1 MPATAIT
8 GAPGP
13 TASPQRQELTSRVAT
28 SFDHWKHLVAESFVP
43 LHART
48 ADVDGFQGR
57 MRSRVL
63 DRMSIVEVTAASHEV
78 HRTPALIAQAHER
91 YFKLN
96 LQLEGTGLL
105 IQDNREAVLQPGD
118 LAIYDTNRPY
128 TLAFEEQARI
138 MVLMFPCDALSLPA
152 DYVGQLAAVR
162 MGSGGLSGIV
172 GQFIR
177 ELSANL
183 DVLNGPSGSRLAT
196 NALDLVSTML
206 HAEMDITPDR
216 MKPQA
221 LLAVSIREYIEAN
234 LADPLL
240 SPASIAA
247 AHFISTRHLHNVFHE
262 SGTTVAGWIRTQR
275 LEGARRDLRDPLH
288 AGKPVGAVAAGWG
301 FLDAAHFSRTFRDAF
316 GVSPSQWRREG

>member
-1 MPATAIT
+1 M
-8 GAPGP
+8 P
-13 TASPQRQELTSRVAT
+13 TAVQPASQNVNSSVAT
-28 SFDHWKHLVAESFVP
+28 TFDHWKHLVAESFVP
-43 LHART
+43 LAART
-48 ADVDGFQGR
+48 SDVAGFRGQ

-63 DRMSIVEVTAASHEV
+63 DRMSIVEVSASSHEV
-78 HRTPALIAQAHER
+78 HRTPALIAQAGER

-105 IQDNREAVLQPGD
+105 IQDNREALLRPGD

-128 TLAFEEQARI
+128 TLAFEEEARM
-138 MVLMFPCDALSLPA
+138 MVVMFPCAALSLPT

-162 MGSGGLSGIV
+162 LAGSTGLSGIV

-177 ELSANL
+177 QLSENL
-183 DVLNGPSGSRLAT
+183 DVLSGPSGSRLAT

-206 HAEMDITPDR
+206 HAEMDIAPDR

-221 LLAVSIREYIEAN
+221 LMAVSVSEYIEAN
-234 LADPLL
+234 LSDPQL

-262 SGTTVAGWIRTQR
+262 SGSTVASWIRSQR
-275 LEGARRDLRDPLH
+275 LDGARRALQDPLH
-288 AGKPVGAVAAGWG
+288 AGKSVGAVAANWG

-316 GVSPSQWRREG
+316 GVSPSDWRRSG

>member
-1 MPATAIT
+1 MPATVRAA
-8 GAPGP
+8 APAGQRLTTD
-13 TASPQRQELTSRVAT
+13 TAA

-43 LHART
+43 LAAQT
-48 ADVDGFQGR
+48 SDVEGFRGR
-57 MRSRVL
+57 LRSRVV
-63 DRMSIVEVTAASHEV
+63 DRMSIVEVTATSHEV
-78 HRTPALIAQAHER
+78 HRTPALIARAQER

-105 IQDNREAVLQPGD
+105 IQDNREAVLHPGD

-128 TLAFEEQARI
+128 TLAFEEQTRI
-138 MVLMFPCDALSLPA
+138 MVVMFPCDALALPT

-162 MGSGGLSGIV
+162 MAGDAGLSGIV

-177 ELSANL
+177 QLAGNL

-206 HAEMDITPDR
+206 HAEMDINPDR

-221 LLAVSIREYIEAN
+221 LLAVSVREYIEAN
-234 LADPLL
+234 LSDPGL

-247 AHFISTRHLHNVFHE
+247 AHFISTRHLHNLFHE
-262 SGTTVAGWIRTQR
+262 SGTTVAGFIRSQR
-275 LEGARRDLRDPLH
+275 LDGARRDLRDPLH
-288 AGKPVGAVAAGWG
+288 AGLPVGAVAARWG

-316 GVSPSQWRREG
+316 GVPPSDWRRAG

>member
-1 MPATAIT
+1 MAASVLSGAATPHT
-8 GAPGP
+8 
-13 TASPQRQELTSRVAT
+13 RQELTTSIAA

-43 LHART
+43 LTART
-48 ADVDGFQGR
+48 EDVDGFQGR

-63 DRMSIVEVTAASHEV
+63 DRMSIVEVTATSHEV

-96 LQLEGTGLL
+96 LQLEGTGML
-105 IQDNREAVLQPGD
+105 IQDNREALLRPGD
-118 LAIYDTNRPY
+118 LAIYDTSRPY
-128 TLAFEEQARI
+128 TLAFEDSTRI
-138 MVLMFPCDALSLPA
+138 MVLMFPCEALSLPT
-152 DYVGQLAAVR
+152 DYVGQLAATR
-162 MGSGGLSGIV
+162 MPGSRGLSGIV

-177 ELSANL
+177 QLSGNL
-183 DVLNGPSGSRLAT
+183 DVLNGPSGSRLAA

-234 LADPLL
+234 LSDPLL

-262 SGTTVAGWIRTQR
+262 SGTTVASWIRTQR
-275 LEGARRDLRDPLH
+275 LEGARRELRDPLH
-288 AGKPVGAVAAGWG
+288 AGKSVGAVAARWG
-301 FLDAAHFSRTFRDAF
+301 ILDAAHFSRTFRDAF
-316 GVSPSQWRREG
+316 GVSPSEWRRGA

>member
-1 MPATAIT
+1 MPATAN
-8 GAPGP
+8 
-13 TASPQRQELTSRVAT
+13 TAARPAHQNLTSSAAT

-43 LHART
+43 LAAQT
-48 ADVDGFQGR
+48 ADVDGFRGQ

-63 DRMSIVEVTAASHEV
+63 DRMSIVEVTATSHEV
-78 HRTPALIAQAHER
+78 HRTPALIARAHER

-105 IQDNREAVLQPGD
+105 VQDNREAVLRPGD

-128 TLAFEEQARI
+128 TLTFEEQARM
-138 MVLMFPCDALSLPA
+138 MVVMFPCDALSLPA

-162 MGSGGLSGIV
+162 MAGSTGLSGIV

-177 ELSANL
+177 QLSENL
-183 DVLNGPSGSRLAT
+183 DVLSGPSGSRLAA

-206 HAEMDITPDR
+206 HAEMDIAPDR

-234 LADPLL
+234 LSDPLL
-240 SPASIAA
+240 SPATIAA

-262 SGTTVAGWIRTQR
+262 SGTTVASWVRSQR

-288 AGKPVGAVAAGWG
+288 AGTSVGAVAARWG

-316 GVSPSQWRREG
+316 GVPPSDWRRGG

>member
-1 MPATAIT
+1 MPATAN
-8 GAPGP
+8 
-13 TASPQRQELTSRVAT
+13 TAARPAHQNLTSSVAT

-43 LHART
+43 LAAQT
-48 ADVDGFQGR
+48 ADVDGFRGR
-57 MRSRVL
+57 MRSRAL
-63 DRMSIVEVTAASHEV
+63 DRMSIVEVTATSHEV
-78 HRTPALIAQAHER
+78 HRTPALIARAHER

-105 IQDNREAVLQPGD
+105 VQDNREAVLRPGD
-118 LAIYDTNRPY
+118 LAIYDTSRPY
-128 TLAFEEQARI
+128 TLTFEEQARM
-138 MVLMFPCDALSLPA
+138 MVVMFPCDALALPA

-162 MGSGGLSGIV
+162 MAGSAGLSGIV

-177 ELSANL
+177 QLSENL
-183 DVLNGPSGSRLAT
+183 DVLSGPSGSRLAA

-206 HAEMDITPDR
+206 HAEMDIAPDR

-240 SPASIAA
+240 SPATIAA
-247 AHFISTRHLHNVFHE
+247 AHFISTRHLHNIFHE
-262 SGTTVAGWIRTQR
+262 SGTTVASWIRSQR

-288 AGKPVGAVAAGWG
+288 AGKSVGAVAARWG

-316 GVSPSQWRREG
+316 GVPPSDWRRGR

>member
-1 MPATAIT
+1 MPAAVQ
-8 GAPGP
+8 P
-13 TASPQRQELTSRVAT
+13 ASQNLTSSVALT
-28 SFDHWKHLVAESFVP
+28 FDHWKHLVAESFVP
-43 LHART
+43 LAART
-48 ADVDGFQGR
+48 ADVDGFRGQ

-63 DRMSIVEVTAASHEV
+63 DRMSVVEVTATSHEV
-78 HRTPALIAQAHER
+78 HRTPALIAQASER

-105 IQDNREAVLQPGD
+105 IQDNREALLQPGD

-128 TLAFEEQARI
+128 TLAFEEEARM
-138 MVLMFPCDALSLPA
+138 MVVMFPCDALSLPT

-162 MGSGGLSGIV
+162 MAGSTGLSGIV

-177 ELSANL
+177 QLSENL
-183 DVLNGPSGSRLAT
+183 EVLSGPSGSRLAT

-206 HAEMDITPDR
+206 HAEMDIAPDR

-221 LLAVSIREYIEAN
+221 LLAVSVREYIEAN
-234 LADPLL
+234 LSDPLL

-262 SGTTVAGWIRTQR
+262 SGTTVASWIRSQR
-275 LEGARRDLRDPLH
+275 LDGARRELRDPLH
-288 AGKPVGAVAAGWG
+288 AGQSVGAVAARWG
-301 FLDAAHFSRTFRDAF
+301 FLDAAHFSRIFRDSF
-316 GVSPSQWRREG
+316 GVSPSDWRRGA

>member
-1 MPATAIT
+1 MPATAN
-8 GAPGP
+8 
-13 TASPQRQELTSRVAT
+13 TAARPAHQNLTPSAAT

-43 LHART
+43 LAAQT
-48 ADVDGFQGR
+48 ADVDGFRGQ

-63 DRMSIVEVTAASHEV
+63 DRMSIVEVTATSHEV
-78 HRTPALIAQAHER
+78 HRTPALIARAHER

-105 IQDNREAVLQPGD
+105 VQDNREAVLRPGD

-128 TLAFEEQARI
+128 TLTFEEQARM
-138 MVLMFPCDALSLPA
+138 MVVMFPCDALSLPA

-162 MGSGGLSGIV
+162 MAGSTGLSGIV

-177 ELSANL
+177 QLSENL
-183 DVLNGPSGSRLAT
+183 DVLSGPSGSRLAA

-206 HAEMDITPDR
+206 HAEMDIAPDR

-221 LLAVSIREYIEAN
+221 LLAVSIREYIDAN
-234 LADPLL
+234 LSDPLL
-240 SPASIAA
+240 SPATIAA

-262 SGTTVAGWIRTQR
+262 SGTTVASWIRSQR

-288 AGKPVGAVAAGWG
+288 AGKSVGAVAARWG

-316 GVSPSQWRREG
+316 GVPPSDWRRGG

>member
-1 MPATAIT
+1 MPATAN
-8 GAPGP
+8 
-13 TASPQRQELTSRVAT
+13 TAGRPAHQYLMSSVAT

-43 LHART
+43 LAAQT
-48 ADVDGFQGR
+48 ADVDGFRGR

-63 DRMSIVEVTAASHEV
+63 DRMSIVEVTATSHEV
-78 HRTPALIAQAHER
+78 HRTPALIARAHER

-105 IQDNREAVLQPGD
+105 VQDNREAVLRPGD
-118 LAIYDTNRPY
+118 LAIYDTSRPY
-128 TLAFEEQARI
+128 TLTFEEQARM
-138 MVLMFPCDALSLPA
+138 MVVMFPCDALALPA

-162 MGSGGLSGIV
+162 MAGSAGLSGIV

-177 ELSANL
+177 QLSENL
-183 DVLNGPSGSRLAT
+183 DVLSGPSGSRLAA

-206 HAEMDITPDR
+206 HAEMDIAPDR

-240 SPASIAA
+240 SPATIAA
-247 AHFISTRHLHNVFHE
+247 AHFISTRHLHNIFHE
-262 SGTTVAGWIRTQR
+262 SGTTVASWIRSQR

-288 AGKPVGAVAAGWG
+288 AGKSVGAVAARWG

-316 GVSPSQWRREG
+316 GVPPSDWRRGG

>member
-1 MPATAIT
+1 
-8 GAPGP
+8 
-13 TASPQRQELTSRVAT
+13 
-28 SFDHWKHLVAESFVP
+28 
-43 LHART
+43 
-48 ADVDGFQGR
+48 
-57 MRSRVL
+57 
-63 DRMSIVEVTAASHEV
+63 VEVTATSHEV
-78 HRTPALIAQAHER
+78 HRTPALIAQAGER

-128 TLAFEEQARI
+128 TLTFEQQARM
-138 MVLMFPCDALSLPA
+138 MVVMFPCDALSLPP

-162 MGSGGLSGIV
+162 MDATGLSGIV

-177 ELSANL
+177 QLSENL
-183 DVLNGPSGSRLAT
+183 EVLNGPSGSRLAT
-196 NALDLVSTML
+196 NA
-206 HAEMDITPDR
+206 PDR

-234 LADPLL
+234 LSDPML

-262 SGTTVAGWIRTQR
+262 SGTTVASWIRSQR
-275 LEGARRDLRDPLH
+275 LDGARRDLRDPLH
-288 AGKPVGAVAAGWG
+288 AGKPVGAIAARWG
-301 FLDAAHFSRTFRDAF
+301 ILDAAHFSRTFRDAF
-316 GVSPSQWRREG
+316 GVSPSDWRRGG

>member
-1 MPATAIT
+1 MPATVRAA
-8 GAPGP
+8 APAGQRLTTD
-13 TASPQRQELTSRVAT
+13 TAA

-43 LHART
+43 LAAQT
-48 ADVDGFQGR
+48 SDVDGFRGR
-57 MRSRVL
+57 LRSRVV
-63 DRMSIVEVTAASHEV
+63 DRMSIVEVTATSHEV
-78 HRTPALIAQAHER
+78 HRTPALIARAQER

-105 IQDNREAVLQPGD
+105 IQDNREAVLRPGD

-138 MVLMFPCDALSLPA
+138 MVVMFPCDALALPT

-162 MGSGGLSGIV
+162 MAGDAGLSGIV

-177 ELSANL
+177 QLAGNL
-183 DVLNGPSGSRLAT
+183 DVLNGPSGSRLAA

-206 HAEMDITPDR
+206 HAEMDISPDR

-221 LLAVSIREYIEAN
+221 LLAVSVREYIEAN
-234 LADPLL
+234 LSDPGL

-247 AHFISTRHLHNVFHE
+247 AHFISTRHLHNLFHE
-262 SGTTVAGWIRTQR
+262 SGTTVAGFIRSQR
-275 LEGARRDLRDPLH
+275 LDGARRDLRDPLH
-288 AGKPVGAVAAGWG
+288 AGLPVGAVAARWG

-316 GVSPSQWRREG
+316 GVPPSDWRRAG

>member
-1 MPATAIT
+1 MPAPVRATVPASQ
-8 GAPGP
+8 AL
-13 TASPQRQELTSRVAT
+13 TASIAS

-43 LHART
+43 LAAET
-48 ADVDGFQGR
+48 ADVEGFRGQL
-57 MRSRVL
+57 RSRVL
-63 DRMSIVEVTAASHEV
+63 DRMSIVEVTATSHEV
-78 HRTPALIAQAHER
+78 HRTPALIARAHER

-105 IQDNREAVLQPGD
+105 IQDNREAVLRPGD

-128 TLAFEEQARI
+128 TLAFEDTTRI
-138 MVLMFPCDALSLPA
+138 LVVMFPCDALALPT

-162 MGSGGLSGIV
+162 MAGDGGLSGIV

-177 ELSANL
+177 QLSGNL
-183 DVLNGPSGSRLAT
+183 DVLNGPSGSRLAA

-206 HAEMDITPDR
+206 HAEMDISPDR

-221 LLAVSIREYIEAN
+221 LLAVAVREYIDAN
-234 LADPLL
+234 LSDPLL

-262 SGTTVAGWIRTQR
+262 SGTTVANWIRTQR

-288 AGKPVGAVAAGWG
+288 AGLPVGAVAARWG

-316 GVSPSQWRREG
+316 GVPPSDWRRGT

>member
-1 MPATAIT
+1 MPATAN
-8 GAPGP
+8 
-13 TASPQRQELTSRVAT
+13 TAGRPAHQYLTSSVAS

-43 LHART
+43 LAAQT
-48 ADVDGFQGR
+48 ADVDGFRGQ

-63 DRMSIVEVTAASHEV
+63 DRMSIVEVTATSHEV
-78 HRTPALIAQAHER
+78 HRTPALIARAHER

-105 IQDNREAVLQPGD
+105 VQDNREAVLRPGD

-128 TLAFEEQARI
+128 TLTFEEQARM
-138 MVLMFPCDALSLPA
+138 MVVMFPCDALSLPA

-162 MGSGGLSGIV
+162 MAGSTGLSGIV

-177 ELSANL
+177 QLSENL
-183 DVLNGPSGSRLAT
+183 DVLSGPSGSRLAA

-206 HAEMDITPDR
+206 HAEMDIAPDR

-221 LLAVSIREYIEAN
+221 LLAVSIREYIDAN
-234 LADPLL
+234 LSDPLL
-240 SPASIAA
+240 SPATIAA

-262 SGTTVAGWIRTQR
+262 SGTTVASWIRSQR

-288 AGKPVGAVAAGWG
+288 AGKSVGAVAAHWG

-316 GVSPSQWRREG
+316 GVPPSDWRRGG

>member
-1 MPATAIT
+1 MPATVRAA
-8 GAPGP
+8 APAGQRLTTD
-13 TASPQRQELTSRVAT
+13 TAA

-43 LHART
+43 LAAQT
-48 ADVDGFQGR
+48 SDVEGFRGR
-57 MRSRVL
+57 LRSRVV
-63 DRMSIVEVTAASHEV
+63 DRMSIVEVTATSHEV
-78 HRTPALIAQAHER
+78 HRTPALIARAHER

-105 IQDNREAVLQPGD
+105 IQDNREAVLHPGD

-128 TLAFEEQARI
+128 TLAFEEQTRI
-138 MVLMFPCDALSLPA
+138 MVVMFPCDALALPT

-162 MGSGGLSGIV
+162 MAGDAGLSGIV

-177 ELSANL
+177 QLAGNL

-206 HAEMDITPDR
+206 HAEMDINPDR

-221 LLAVSIREYIEAN
+221 LLAVSVREYIEAN
-234 LADPLL
+234 LSDPGL

-247 AHFISTRHLHNVFHE
+247 AHFISTRHLHNLFHE
-262 SGTTVAGWIRTQR
+262 SGTTVAGFIRSQR
-275 LEGARRDLRDPLH
+275 LDGARRDLRDPLH
-288 AGKPVGAVAAGWG
+288 AGLPVGAVAARWG

-316 GVSPSQWRREG
+316 GVPPSDWRRAG

>member
-1 MPATAIT
+1 MPTATAQP
-8 GAPGP
+8 A
-13 TASPQRQELTSRVAT
+13 RQELTSSVAA

-43 LHART
+43 LAART
-48 ADVDGFQGR
+48 ADVDGFRGQ

-63 DRMSIVEVTAASHEV
+63 DRLSIIEVTATSHEV
-78 HRTPALIAQAHER
+78 HRTPALIAQAGER

-105 IQDNREAVLQPGD
+105 IQDNREALLRPGD

-128 TLAFEEQARI
+128 TLTFEEEARM
-138 MVLMFPCDALSLPA
+138 MVMMFPRDALSLPA
-152 DYVGQLAAVR
+152 DYVGQLAAVP
-162 MGSGGLSGIV
+162 MAGSAGLSGMV

-177 ELSANL
+177 QLSENL
-183 DVLNGPSGSRLAT
+183 EVLGGPSGSRLAT

-206 HAEMDITPDR
+206 HAEMDISPDR

-221 LLAVSIREYIEAN
+221 LLAVSVREYIEAN
-234 LADPLL
+234 LSDPLL
-240 SPASIAA
+240 SPASVAA

-262 SGTTVAGWIRTQR
+262 SGTTVASWIRTQR
-275 LEGARRDLRDPLH
+275 LEGARRELRDPLH
-288 AGKPVGAVAAGWG
+288 AGKSVSAVAARWG

-316 GVSPSQWRREG
+316 GVSPSDWRRGA

>member
-1 MPATAIT
+1 MPATA
-8 GAPGP
+8 
-13 TASPQRQELTSRVAT
+13 TATTAARPAHQDLTSSVAT

-43 LHART
+43 LAAQT
-48 ADVDGFQGR
+48 ADVDGFRGQ

-63 DRMSIVEVTAASHEV
+63 DRMSIVEVTATSHEV
-78 HRTPALIAQAHER
+78 HRTPALIARAHER

-105 IQDNREAVLQPGD
+105 VQDNREAVLRPGD

-128 TLAFEEQARI
+128 TLTFEEQARM
-138 MVLMFPCDALSLPA
+138 MVVMFPCDALSLPA

-162 MGSGGLSGIV
+162 MAGSTGLSGIV

-177 ELSANL
+177 QLSENL
-183 DVLNGPSGSRLAT
+183 DVLSGPSGSRLAA

-206 HAEMDITPDR
+206 HAEMDMAPDR

-234 LADPLL
+234 LSDPLL
-240 SPASIAA
+240 SPATIAA
-247 AHFISTRHLHNVFHE
+247 AHFISTRHLHNIFHE
-262 SGTTVAGWIRTQR
+262 SGTTVASWIRSQR

-288 AGKPVGAVAAGWG
+288 AGKSVGAVAARWG
-301 FLDAAHFSRTFRDAF
+301 FLDAAHFSRIFRDAF
-316 GVSPSQWRREG
+316 GVPPSDWRRGG

>member
-1 MPATAIT
+1 MPAAAAT
-8 GAPGP
+8 GA
-13 TASPQRQELTSRVAT
+13 TARTPRQDLNSSVAT

-43 LHART
+43 LTART
-48 ADVDGFQGR
+48 ADVEGFQGR

-63 DRMSIVEVTAASHEV
+63 DRMSIVEVTATSHEV

-96 LQLEGTGLL
+96 LQLEGAGLL

-128 TLAFEEQARI
+128 TLAFEDSTRI
-138 MVLMFPCDALSLPA
+138 MVLMFPCDALSLPV

-221 LLAVSIREYIEAN
+221 LLAVSVREYIEAN
-234 LADPLL
+234 LADPLM

-262 SGTTVAGWIRTQR
+262 SGTTVASWIRTQR

-288 AGKPVGAVAAGWG
+288 AGQSVGTVAARWG

-316 GVSPSQWRREG
+316 GVSPTEWRRG

>member
-1 MPATAIT
+1 MPAPVRATAP
-8 GAPGP
+8 ASQAL
-13 TASPQRQELTSRVAT
+13 TASIAS

-43 LHART
+43 LTART
-48 ADVDGFQGR
+48 ADVEGFRGQL
-57 MRSRVL
+57 RSRVL
-63 DRMSIVEVTAASHEV
+63 DRMSIVEVTATSHEV
-78 HRTPALIAQAHER
+78 HRTPALIARAHER

-105 IQDNREAVLQPGD
+105 IQDNREAVLRPGD

-128 TLAFEEQARI
+128 TLAFEDTTRI
-138 MVLMFPCDALSLPA
+138 MVVMFPCDTLALPTE
-152 DYVGQLAAVR
+152 YVGQLAAVR
-162 MGSGGLSGIV
+162 MAGDGGLSGIV

-177 ELSANL
+177 QLSENL
-183 DVLNGPSGSRLAT
+183 DVLNGPSGSRLAA

-206 HAEMDITPDR
+206 HAEMDISPDR

-221 LLAVSIREYIEAN
+221 LLAVAVREYIDAN
-234 LADPLL
+234 LSDPLL

-262 SGTTVAGWIRTQR
+262 SGTTVATWIRTQR

-288 AGKPVGAVAAGWG
+288 AGLPVGAVAARWG

-316 GVSPSQWRREG
+316 GVPPSDWRRGS

>member
-1 MPATAIT
+1 MPAAVQ
-8 GAPGP
+8 P
-13 TASPQRQELTSRVAT
+13 ASQNLTSSVALT
-28 SFDHWKHLVAESFVP
+28 FDHWKHLVAESFVP
-43 LHART
+43 LAART
-48 ADVDGFQGR
+48 ADVDGFRGQ

-63 DRMSIVEVTAASHEV
+63 DRMSVVEVSATSHEV
-78 HRTPALIAQAHER
+78 HRTPALIAQAGER

-105 IQDNREAVLQPGD
+105 IQDNREALLRPGD

-128 TLAFEEQARI
+128 TLAFEEEARM
-138 MVLMFPCDALSLPA
+138 MVVMFPCDALSLPT

-162 MGSGGLSGIV
+162 MAGSTGLSGIV

-177 ELSANL
+177 QLSENL
-183 DVLNGPSGSRLAT
+183 EVLSGPSGSRLAT

-206 HAEMDITPDR
+206 HAEMDIAPDR

-221 LLAVSIREYIEAN
+221 LLAVSVREYIEAN
-234 LADPLL
+234 LADPQL

-262 SGTTVAGWIRTQR
+262 SGTTVASWIRSQR
-275 LEGARRDLRDPLH
+275 LDGARRELQDPLH
-288 AGKPVGAVAAGWG
+288 AGKSVGAVAARWG
-301 FLDAAHFSRTFRDAF
+301 FLDAAHFSRIFRDAF
-316 GVSPSQWRREG
+316 GMSPSDWRRGA

>member
-1 MPATAIT
+1 MPAATVRPA
-8 GAPGP
+8 G
-13 TASPQRQELTSRVAT
+13 QDLTSSVAV

-43 LHART
+43 LAART
-48 ADVDGFQGR
+48 ADVDGFRGQ

-63 DRMSIVEVTAASHEV
+63 DRMSVVEVTATSHEV
-78 HRTPALIAQAHER
+78 HRTPALIAQAGER

-105 IQDNREAVLQPGD
+105 IQDNREALLRPGD

-128 TLAFEEQARI
+128 TLAFEEEARM
-138 MVLMFPCDALSLPA
+138 MVVMFPCDSLSLPT
-152 DYVGQLAAVR
+152 DCVGQLAAVR
-162 MGSGGLSGIV
+162 MAGGSGLSGIV

-177 ELSANL
+177 QLSENL
-183 DVLNGPSGSRLAT
+183 EVLSGPSGSRLAT

-206 HAEMDITPDR
+206 HAEMDIAPDR

-221 LLAVSIREYIEAN
+221 LLAVSVREYIEAN
-234 LADPLL
+234 LSDPML

-262 SGTTVAGWIRTQR
+262 FGTTVASWIRSQR
-275 LEGARRDLRDPLH
+275 LDGARRELRDPLH
-288 AGKPVGAVAAGWG
+288 AGKSVGAVAARWG

-316 GVSPSQWRREG
+316 GVSPRDWRRGA

>member
-1 MPATAIT
+1 MRTATAR
-8 GAPGP
+8 P
-13 TASPQRQELTSRVAT
+13 ASQELTASIAT

-43 LHART
+43 LAART
-48 ADVDGFQGR
+48 VDADGFRGQ

-63 DRMSIVEVTAASHEV
+63 DRMCIVEVSATSHEV
-78 HRTPALIAQAHER
+78 HRTPTLIAQAGER

-105 IQDNREAVLQPGD
+105 VQDNREALLRPGD
-118 LAIYDTNRPY
+118 LAIYDTSRPY
-128 TLAFEEQARI
+128 TLAFEGAARMI
-138 MVLMFPCDALSLPA
+138 VMMFPCDALSLPA

-162 MGSGGLSGIV
+162 MGTAGLSGLV

-177 ELSANL
+177 QLSENL
-183 DVLNGPSGSRLAT
+183 EVLGGASGSRLAV

-221 LLAVSIREYIEAN
+221 LLAVAVREYIEAN

-262 SGTTVAGWIRTQR
+262 SGTTVASWIRSQR
-275 LEGARRDLRDPLH
+275 LEGARRELRDPLH
-288 AGKPVGAVAAGWG
+288 AGKSVSAVAARWG

-316 GVSPSQWRREG
+316 GLSPSDWRRGA

>member
-1 MPATAIT
+1 MP
-8 GAPGP
+8 
-13 TASPQRQELTSRVAT
+13 SPVRSAARPAHQGLTSSVAT
-28 SFDHWKHLVAESFVP
+28 SFNHWKQLVAESFVP
-43 LHART
+43 LAART
-48 ADVDGFQGR
+48 TDADGFRGQLR
-57 MRSRVL
+57 ARIL
-63 DRMSIVEVTAASHEV
+63 DRLSIVEVTATSHEV

-105 IQDNREAVLQPGD
+105 VQDNREAVLQPGD
-118 LAIYDTNRPY
+118 LAIYDTSRPY
-128 TLAFEEQARI
+128 TLAFEDSTRI
-138 MVLMFPCDALSLPA
+138 MVVMFPCDALSLPT

-162 MGSGGLSGIV
+162 MGATGLSGIV

-177 ELSANL
+177 QLSENL
-183 DVLNGPSGSRLAT
+183 EVLDGPSGSRLAA

-206 HAEMDITPDR
+206 HAEMDMTPDR

-221 LLAVSIREYIEAN
+221 LLAVAVREYIEAN
-234 LADPLL
+234 IADPQL

-262 SGTTVAGWIRTQR
+262 SGTTVAGFIRTQR

-288 AGKPVGAVAAGWG
+288 AAQPVGSVAARWG

-316 GVSPSQWRREG
+316 GASPSDWRRGA

>member
-1 MPATAIT
+1 M
-8 GAPGP
+8 P
-13 TASPQRQELTSRVAT
+13 TAVQPASQNLTSSVALT
-28 SFDHWKHLVAESFVP
+28 FDHWKHLVAESFVP
-43 LHART
+43 LAART
-48 ADVDGFQGR
+48 ADVDGFRGQ

-63 DRMSIVEVTAASHEV
+63 DRMSVVEVTATSHEV
-78 HRTPALIAQAHER
+78 HRTPALIAQASER

-105 IQDNREAVLQPGD
+105 IQDNREALLQPGD

-128 TLAFEEQARI
+128 SLAFEEEARM
-138 MVLMFPCDALSLPA
+138 MVVMFPCDALSLPI

-162 MGSGGLSGIV
+162 MAGGTGLSGIV

-177 ELSANL
+177 QLSENL
-183 DVLNGPSGSRLAT
+183 EVLSGPSGSRLAT

-206 HAEMDITPDR
+206 HAEMDIAPDR

-221 LLAVSIREYIEAN
+221 LLAVSVREYIEAN

-262 SGTTVAGWIRTQR
+262 SGTTVASWIRTQR
-275 LEGARRDLRDPLH
+275 LEGARRELRDPLH
-288 AGKPVGAVAAGWG
+288 AGQSVGAVAARWG
-301 FLDAAHFSRTFRDAF
+301 FLDAAHFSRIFRDAF
-316 GVSPSQWRREG
+316 GVSPSDWRRGA

>member
-1 MPATAIT
+1 MPATAN
-8 GAPGP
+8 
-13 TASPQRQELTSRVAT
+13 TAGRPAHQYLTSSVAS

-43 LHART
+43 LAAQT
-48 ADVDGFQGR
+48 ADVDGFRGQ

-63 DRMSIVEVTAASHEV
+63 DRMSIVEVTATSHEV
-78 HRTPALIAQAHER
+78 HRTPALIARAHER

-105 IQDNREAVLQPGD
+105 VQDNREAVLRPGD

-128 TLAFEEQARI
+128 TLTFEEQARM
-138 MVLMFPCDALSLPA
+138 MVVMFPCDALSLPA

-162 MGSGGLSGIV
+162 MAGSTGLSGIV

-177 ELSANL
+177 QLSENL
-183 DVLNGPSGSRLAT
+183 DVLSGPSGSRLAA

-206 HAEMDITPDR
+206 HAEMDIAPDR

-221 LLAVSIREYIEAN
+221 LLAVSIREYIDAN
-234 LADPLL
+234 LSDPLL
-240 SPASIAA
+240 SPATIAA

-262 SGTTVAGWIRTQR
+262 SGTTVASWIRSQR

-288 AGKPVGAVAAGWG
+288 AGKSVGAVAAHWG
-301 FLDAAHFSRTFRDAF
+301 FL
-316 GVSPSQWRREG
+316 

>member
-1 MPATAIT
+1 MPAATV
-8 GAPGP
+8 PP
-13 TASPQRQELTSRVAT
+13 ASQELTSSVAV

-43 LHART
+43 LAART
-48 ADVDGFQGR
+48 ADVEGFRGQ

-63 DRMSIVEVTAASHEV
+63 DRMSVVEVTATSHEV
-78 HRTPALIAQAHER
+78 HRTPALIAQAGER

-105 IQDNREAVLQPGD
+105 IQDNREALLRPGD
-118 LAIYDTNRPY
+118 LAIYATDRPY
-128 TLAFEEQARI
+128 TLAFEEEARM
-138 MVLMFPCDALSLPA
+138 MVVMFPCDALSLPS

-162 MGSGGLSGIV
+162 MAGSAGLSGIV

-177 ELSANL
+177 QLSENL
-183 DVLNGPSGSRLAT
+183 EVLSGPSGSRLAT

-206 HAEMDITPDR
+206 HAEMDIAPDR

-221 LLAVSIREYIEAN
+221 LLAVSAREYIEAN
-234 LADPLL
+234 LSDPML

-262 SGTTVAGWIRTQR
+262 SGTTVASWIRSQR
-275 LEGARRDLRDPLH
+275 LDGARRELRDPLH
-288 AGKPVGAVAAGWG
+288 AGKSVGAVAARWG

-316 GVSPSQWRREG
+316 GVSPRDWRRGA

>member
-1 MPATAIT
+1 MPAPARP
-8 GAPGP
+8 AVHP
-13 TASPQRQELTSRVAT
+13 ASQRLTSSVAT

-43 LHART
+43 LTART
-48 ADVDGFQGR
+48 TDVDGFRGQLR
-57 MRSRVL
+57 ARVL
-63 DRMSIVEVTAASHEV
+63 DRMSIVEVTATSHEV
-78 HRTPALIAQAHER
+78 RRTPALIAQAHER

-105 IQDNREAVLQPGD
+105 IQDNREAVLRPGD

-128 TLAFEEQARI
+128 TLTFAEQARM
-138 MVLMFPCDALSLPA
+138 MVVMFPCDALSLPS
-152 DYVGQLAAVR
+152 DFVGQLAAVR
-162 MGSGGLSGIV
+162 MAGSTGLSGIV

-177 ELSANL
+177 QLSENL
-183 DVLNGPSGSRLAT
+183 DVLDGPSGSRLAA

-206 HAEMDITPDR
+206 HAEMDMTPDR

-221 LLAVSIREYIEAN
+221 LLAVSVREYIEAN

-262 SGTTVAGWIRTQR
+262 SGTTVASWIRSQR

-288 AGKPVGAVAAGWG
+288 AAQPVGAVAARWG

-316 GVSPSQWRREG
+316 GVSPSDWRRGA